1 MEVVKLC
8 TEAKKRCIYA
18 VSKELGIDVDW
29 NGLDG
34 LSDEEASTRIDK
46 LKTQLE
52 KSDTRPDKEKTEE
65 FNQWRFGMVVKIIF
79 DKYPYLYLKAKP
91 DVFTQEV
98 RKVYDMVAKAEG
110 ELRNPS
116 LEQAEYKIP
125 GTILEDMKRTRK
137 QSVEV
142 L

>member
-1 MEVVKLC
+1 MCSEG
-8 TEAKKRCIYA
+8 KKKAVYA

-29 NGLDG
+29 QGLG
-34 LSDEEASTRIDK
+34 KLSDEEASARIDE

-52 KSDTRPDKEKTEE
+52 KSDTRPDKEKIEE

-79 DKYPYLYLKAKP
+79 DKYPYPYLKAKP
-91 DVFTQEV
+91 EVFTQEV

-110 ELRNPS
+110 ELRNPGP
-116 LEQAEYKIP
+116 EQAEYKIP
-125 GTILEDMKRTRK
+125 GTILEDMKR

-142 L
+142 V